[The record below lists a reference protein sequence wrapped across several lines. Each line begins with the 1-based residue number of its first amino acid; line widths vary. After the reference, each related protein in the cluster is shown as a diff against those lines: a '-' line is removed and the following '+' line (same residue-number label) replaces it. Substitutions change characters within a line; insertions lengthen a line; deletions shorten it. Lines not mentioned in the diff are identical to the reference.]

1 MRQVEEELIGAAL
14 GYGEARSAYREA
26 VARLDAA
33 KAAAHTEIPDNYM
46 GRVGAIYAPT
56 VERNRAADRMDHALV
71 DLHRA
76 IDRYRELG

>member
-26 VARLDAA
+26 AARLDAA
-33 KAAAHTEIPDNYM
+33 TAAAHTEIPGDYTA
-46 GRVGAIYAPT
+46 RATAIYAPT
-56 VERNRAADRMDHALV
+56 VERNRAADQMDRALV
-71 DLHRA
+71 GLHRA